1 MFSYSLERRGKFSR
15 RRQFYED
22 ETVTFINER
31 NRVFNKKVSRYY
43 DQYTQQ
49 IKANIEKGTA

>member
-1 MFSYSLERRGKFSR
+1 MHSLQRRGKFSR